1 MPYIIATVEGLL
13 TIFAL
18 TLAIL
23 RVWELFVVFYSGTNS
38 TASSNIMQTVFE
50 FVLCVT
56 IAGLMVSNFL
66 GTK

>member
-1 MPYIIATVEGLL
+1 MPYVIATVEVLL

-23 RVWELFVVFYSGTNS
+23 RVWELFVVYYSGTNS
-38 TASSNIMQTVFE
+38 TASSNIIQTAFE
-50 FVLCVT
+50 FGLCMT